1 MLVATLAVIVVAGI
15 GAWILAHRLPRT
27 AQNPLANAQ
36 FARLTDFD
44 GAETNPAISPDGKFV
59 AFISDRS
66 GTFDIWLI
74 QANGGSLANLTQ
86 GRIGDARGPLRAI
99 GFSGD
104 GSEVW
109 SSGTESRRLRLI
121 PLVGGAPHNF
131 LGEHAAEV
139 AWSPDGAR
147 LVYHTWEPGD
157 PTFVADHN
165 GANERQIVKNE
176 PGLHNHFQVWSK
188 DGRWIYFARG
198 RPATHEMDLW
208 RISPDGG
215 EPERLTHLNTDVA
228 YPSPIDER
236 TVLFVAHDENGA
248 GPWLWAFDVNTRTSQ
263 RVSSGLEQYTALAA
277 TADGRR
283 LAASV
288 VNSQFNLWSVPIT
301 DRIVEEREV
310 EALPLPTVRAHAP
323 RFGGGSLF
331 YLSSRDGSDGLW
343 SYRDGQALE
352 IWKGAEGALQS
363 PAAVS
368 ADGSSVAFALRR
380 DGKRQMHVMAADGT
394 ELHPLSSEV
403 DVRGTASWSPD
414 GKWIVAAGSDRN
426 GPGLFKFPADDG
438 PPVRIA
444 TGPFLDPVWS
454 PRGDLI
460 VYGGTQVFTQM
471 PLLAVHPDGTP
482 AKLPEI
488 NVQRD
493 GERARFLP
501 DGTGLVYM
509 LGNTTA
515 GQDFWLLDLG
525 TMRPRRLTHLSN
537 PSAMRTFDI
546 TSDGRRIVFDRLREN
561 SDILLIDL
569 ATKQA
574 RPYKV
579 SRILEQVPFGFHR
592 ELHGGGRG
600 IRTPGTLSG
609 TAVFKTAR
617 FNRSRIPPHELRI
630 AWGGCRRSHVSWKA
644 ICTSVRA
651 FGLSNRRL
659 VMYKTKPMKR
669 LHLSLALVLL
679 VGGIATGA
687 GAQTTAKPSN
697 DGSQLAARTA
707 GLQKH
712 DGFFPYYWDEKKG
725 DILFELSPAALR
737 REFLYFTG
745 LGSGIGSI
753 ETFADRSSFGA
764 GAVCRFRRVG
774 MRVLVIEE
782 NTSFLAPDGTPE
794 LKHSVEYS
802 FPTSV
807 LASLPVEAEQD
818 GTVLV
823 DADALLIR
831 DAFDLL
837 SQLRR
842 PTHAVGGVMVR
853 EASSKAADWRLDK
866 DRSVIDLEHTGS
878 FPLNTEVEAL
888 LTFATDSESDLNQPD
903 SHSLSVREHHSF
915 VAMPAPGYEP
925 LDQDPRVGF
934 ISVSFQDF
942 SQPYDRPLTRYLVE
956 RWRLQKK
963 DPKAALSEPVK
974 PIVFYLDRAIPE
986 PVRSA
991 ARMGALWWNQAFEQ
1005 AGFKNA
1011 LRVEDLPEGADPMD
1025 IRYPTIQ
1032 WTNRSGRGWSVGQSH
1047 VDPRTGE
1054 IIHAVVQLDSHR
1066 MRTMNNYWESVM
1078 PSGRDSAE
1086 PALDTFAA
1094 LDNLDPRTSE
1104 EHVMLQRLAL
1114 LTCHEMGH
1122 VLGLDHNF
1130 VASTYGRGSV
1140 MDYFAPRVQIRA
1152 DGTADLSDAYMQGT
1166 GSYDRFAIEWGYSQG
1181 NPDSKA
1187 PEEQARRDAIVKGA
1201 IAKGNRMGQ
1210 HRRSALEFL

>member
-1 MLVATLAVIVVAGI
+1 MTSAHRRRIEELYQAARDPAKRAQVLAAADPELRREVESLLAQDSSKPGAPDHLVGVAGLAGPDSAATVIMPGAQMGAYKIEGLLGAGGMGEVFRAVDTKLSRPVAIKFLSAELADSAARRRFQREAQMASSLNHPHILTVHDAGDFEGRQYLVTEFVDGGTLDAWVKQEKRTWRQTAELLTGVADGLATAHAAGILHRDIKPANILVATNGYAKLADFGLAKLQEPSDPGGTRTITEGRTRPGLLMGTIPYMSPEQASGGTVDSRSDIFSFGIVLYETLGGQRPFTGATDLEVLQKVIHATPPPLPETVPAGLRGIVEKALESDPADRYQSMRELVVDLRRMARQKVEDHSLPVEVRPKRYAWLPWVLVATLAVIVVAGI

-331 YLSSRDGSDGLW
+331 YLSSRDGADGLW

-394 ELHPLSSEV
+394 QLHPLSSEV

-426 GPGLFKFPADDG
+426 GPGLFKLPADDG

-460 VYGGTQVFTQM
+460 VYGGTQVFTQL

-537 PSAMRTFDI
+537 PAAMRTFDI

-569 ATKQA
+569 ATKQT
-574 RPYKV
+574 RP
-579 SRILEQVPFGFHR
+579 
-592 ELHGGGRG
+592 
-600 IRTPGTLSG
+600 
-609 TAVFKTAR
+609 
-617 FNRSRIPPHELRI
+617 
-630 AWGGCRRSHVSWKA
+630 
-644 ICTSVRA
+644 
-651 FGLSNRRL
+651 
-659 VMYKTKPMKR
+659 
-669 LHLSLALVLL
+669 
-679 VGGIATGA
+679 
-687 GAQTTAKPSN
+687 
-697 DGSQLAARTA
+697 
-707 GLQKH
+707 
-712 DGFFPYYWDEKKG
+712 
-725 DILFELSPAALR
+725 
-737 REFLYFTG
+737 
-745 LGSGIGSI
+745 
-753 ETFADRSSFGA
+753 
-764 GAVCRFRRVG
+764 
-774 MRVLVIEE
+774 
-782 NTSFLAPDGTPE
+782 
-794 LKHSVEYS
+794 
-802 FPTSV
+802 
-807 LASLPVEAEQD
+807 
-818 GTVLV
+818 
-823 DADALLIR
+823 
-831 DAFDLL
+831 
-837 SQLRR
+837 
-842 PTHAVGGVMVR
+842 
-853 EASSKAADWRLDK
+853 
-866 DRSVIDLEHTGS
+866 
-878 FPLNTEVEAL
+878 
-888 LTFATDSESDLNQPD
+888 
-903 SHSLSVREHHSF
+903 
-915 VAMPAPGYEP
+915 
-925 LDQDPRVGF
+925 
-934 ISVSFQDF
+934 
-942 SQPYDRPLTRYLVE
+942 
-956 RWRLQKK
+956 
-963 DPKAALSEPVK
+963 
-974 PIVFYLDRAIPE
+974 
-986 PVRSA
+986 
-991 ARMGALWWNQAFEQ
+991 
-1005 AGFKNA
+1005 
-1011 LRVEDLPEGADPMD
+1011 
-1025 IRYPTIQ
+1025 
-1032 WTNRSGRGWSVGQSH
+1032 
-1047 VDPRTGE
+1047 
-1054 IIHAVVQLDSHR
+1054 
-1066 MRTMNNYWESVM
+1066 
-1078 PSGRDSAE
+1078 
-1086 PALDTFAA
+1086 
-1094 LDNLDPRTSE
+1094 
-1104 EHVMLQRLAL
+1104 
-1114 LTCHEMGH
+1114 
-1122 VLGLDHNF
+1122 
-1130 VASTYGRGSV
+1130 
-1140 MDYFAPRVQIRA
+1140 
-1152 DGTADLSDAYMQGT
+1152 
-1166 GSYDRFAIEWGYSQG
+1166 
-1181 NPDSKA
+1181 
-1187 PEEQARRDAIVKGA
+1187 
-1201 IAKGNRMGQ
+1201 
-1210 HRRSALEFL
+1210 